1 MWNTNRFD
9 TIEYQ
14 IEKYGIGHTWADSLN
29 VSPLSEL
36 IFFTQYERDEDKF
49 KPSRSGFVIGL
60 YREAYIENDE
70 NIEKWNT
77 YKLEGA
83 LAFMKKHHI
92 KSVLYSGIQAEH
104 IWEEQ
109 SSFLCFKDFV
119 AEWISHYKY
128 AIKDWYKLAKATRA
142 SRKLSKRLKEH
153 YAILILRPDNWSPR
167 LRLVVRRKN
176 PYNEKRAIKEDKLI
190 SKFEDKY
197 FSYVSVE
204 QYDYD
209 IGELTESE
217 MEDDSN
223 LYKRFRDIIK
233 YHFDNKDD
241 ADEILYCNCNY
252 ILLDVDDIGVT

>member
-1 MWNTNRFD
+1 M
-9 TIEYQ
+9 
-14 IEKYGIGHTWADSLN
+14 EKRKIKDRYELLN
-29 VSPLSEL
+29 KIS
-36 IFFTQYERDEDKF
+36 
-49 KPSRSGFVIGL
+49 
-60 YREAYIENDE
+60 
-70 NIEKWNT
+70 
-77 YKLEGA
+77 EGA
-83 LAFMKKHHI
+83 FGE
-92 KSVLYSGIQAEH
+92 VY
-104 IWEEQ
+104 
-109 SSFLCFKDFV
+109 LCVDTHTF
-119 AEWISHYKY
+119 
-128 AIKDWYKLAKATRA
+128 
-142 SRKLSKRLKEH
+142 
-153 YAILILRPDNWSPR
+153 
-167 LRLVVRRKN
+167 
-176 PYNEKRAIKEDKLI
+176 EKRAIKEDKLI